1 MSTASDIR
9 NTRKHQRDPMAHEIQ
24 VMLKR
29 DLPGGLVRT
38 FSGRIVDK
46 TAIGFSVETSSYV
59 SRGELL
65 RVCTDISGESEMYL
79 DVRWVY
85 NHESGYLFG
94 CKLVDLSMPEAVN

>member
-9 NTRKHQRDPMAHEIQ
+9 NTRLHPRDPVAHEIQ

-46 TAIGFSVETSSYV
+46 SAIGLCVETSSYV

-65 RVCTDISGESEMYL
+65 RVCTDISGESEMYFH
-79 DVRWVY
+79 VRWVY

-94 CKLVDLSMPEAVN
+94 CNFVDLSIPEPVN